1 MPGDVRF
8 QSTSRFFSA
17 TRGTKGNAESSTTG
31 RTVPRPGAAA
41 GRRSLSRPEAPVAQA
56 AEGQQDYRAQAFDRR
71 ELIDRAESLDDEML
85 DHRALAVLLAL
96 LDTRKPMQ
104 SVKAEGKVDRKQ
116 KLPIPE
122 WSHGDLLRDPRQTPR
137 EGKGELAHGEPVG
150 EHAAGE
156 RGEAG

>member
-41 GRRSLSRPEAPVAQA
+41 GGRPRVRGVAAA

-104 SVKAEGKVDRKQ
+104 SVKAEGKGDRKQ
-116 KLPIPE
+116 KLPMPE
-122 WSHGDLLRDPRQTPR
+122 LKHGDL
-137 EGKGELAHGEPVG
+137 
-150 EHAAGE
+150 
-156 RGEAG
+156 